1 MKYKLLMCLAIL
13 ANSSYI
19 YSNENIVKTDSGI
32 TYGYVKNGTVNWD
45 DIPYALPPIND
56 LRWKAPRKI
65 KITSQII
72 QPKENNFC
80 VQQPSGMGGT
90 DGEGW
95 FSGTEDCLYL
105 DIKVP
110 NSNNVSNLPVMFW
123 IHGGGNTTGLKD
135 LYDFSTMVKSMM

>member
-1 MKYKLLMCLAIL
+1 MKCKLLFCLLIQVYSFPI
-13 ANSSYI
+13 N
-19 YSNENIVKTDSGI
+19 SNENIVKTDSGI
-32 TYGYVKNGTVNWD
+32 SYGYVKNGVISWD
-45 DIPYALPPIND
+45 DIPYALPPNND

-72 QPKENNFC
+72 EPKENNFC

-90 DGEGW
+90 DDEGW

-105 DIKVP
+105 DIKAP
-110 NSNNVSNLPVMFW
+110 NLNNMTNLPVMFW

-135 LYDFSTMVKSMM
+135 FFNGEEA